1 MIENCRPSASKFAQ
15 KQLAGFPLQRP
26 SFQFNMPIPNRQPAP
41 DTEAFV
47 SDDLFIIY
55 TQVQENDTLTHQ
67 TNRNLTQR
75 SLLLRRSPRFGLP
88 FRYAVGQRARY
99 CQLFQRGSRRR
110 INHLLQPRRPVQT
123 RQQPSF
129 RQRQHRPPQHPLRSR
144 FRKILSRQRC
154 FRFKKRQNH
163 QNHRRPAPLRRIQ
176 SQ

>member
-15 KQLAGFPLQRP
+15 KQFAGFSLQSP
-26 SFQFNMPIPNRQPAP
+26 SFLFNMLIPNRQPAP

-55 TQVQENDTLTHQ
+55 TQVQENGTLTHQ

-75 SLLLRRSPRFGLP
+75 SLLLRRSSRFGLP
-88 FRYAVGQRARY
+88 LRYAVGQRAKH
-99 CQLFQRGSRRR
+99 CQFSWRGSRRR
-110 INHLLQPRRPVQT
+110 IDYFLQPRRPVQT

-129 RQRQHRPPQHPLRSR
+129 RQRQYRHAQHPLRSR
-144 FRKILSRQRC
+144 FRPILSRRRC
-154 FRFKKRQNH
+154 FRLEKRQNH
-163 QNHRRPAPLRRIQ
+163 QNHRRSAPLRRIQ